1 MTRQAR
7 RPAIPPAGQ
16 SAPFPEAACLL
27 ALLALVGCGLAAWAD
42 CPAAELPEAVP
53 VEGQAFR
60 AAVLAIDPGWQ
71 ITFQCP
77 HERRTLSAAGLVCW
91 GRWVEPGRGPLVL
104 PAEGGLLAADGVEIA
119 KGNLI
124 VQSPVFGTVAV
135 PLERLCGVVFQ
146 PAADPLERQLLLD
159 RVATAAGQTDRL
171 LLVNQDELAGSIQ
184 SLQGHRVHLQAGLG
198 PLDVEVRRVAAIVF
212 NPALLR
218 RQSPP
223 DRAMRAWVGFNDGSR
238 LLAARLLVDEKSVSV
253 GTLGGV
259 SLKTSP
265 NQLAAFQPLGGQV
278 VYLSDLKAAGYRHTP
293 FLELRWPYRPD
304 RNVRGGLLR
313 CGGQL
318 YLKGLGMHSKSRLAY
333 QLAEPYRRFQAE
345 LAIDDQTGGQG
356 SVLFRVLVDDRLR
369 YTSPIVRGGSGP
381 IPICVELSGA
391 KMLELEVDFADRAD
405 QLDHANWLNAR
416 LIR

>member
-1 MTRQAR
+1 M
-7 RPAIPPAGQ
+7 
-16 SAPFPEAACLL
+16 L

-53 VEGQAFR
+53 VDGQPFR

-71 ITFQCP
+71 ITFQCQ

-104 PAEGGLLAADGVEIA
+104 PAEGGLLAADGVEIT

-124 VQSPVFGTVAV
+124 VQSTVFGRLAV

-198 PLDVEVRRVAAIVF
+198 PLDVEVRRVAAIIF

-238 LLAARLLVDEKSVSV
+238 LLAARLLVDEKSVSL

-259 SLKTSP
+259 SLKTSS
-265 NQLAAFQPLGGQV
+265 NQLAALQPLGGQV

-293 FLELRWPYRPD
+293 FLELSWPYRPD

-369 YTSPIVRGGSGP
+369 YTSPIIRGGSGP
-381 IPICVELSGA
+381 IPISVELRGA